1 MQPWPCCSEDRKC
14 SKSPSAHHF
23 GTGHGDAAITGTR
36 VLFTVSPASVLIFC
50 HLCLQLG
57 LGVVVY
63 SLLSLLFVPNSNE
76 SASSAP
82 GDIK

>member
-1 MQPWPCCSEDRKC
+1 MAVLFRRPEVLEI
-14 SKSPSAHHF
+14 AFGTYTHF
-23 GTGHGDAAITGTR
+23 GTGHGDAAITVTR

>member
-14 SKSPSAHHF
+14 SKSPSAHIL
-23 GTGHGDAAITGTR
+23 TSVLDMASGDAAITVTR

-76 SASSAP
+76 SAS
-82 GDIK
+82 